1 MPSTEML
8 SMLVLVCTYPGYLE
22 DYFVYLETLMKR
34 KPASLYT
41 FTGVLK
47 LSISHHHV
55 TQLHR

>member
-1 MPSTEML
+1 MPSTEVL

-55 TQLHR
+55 N